1 MTNLPKISLLIRLEG
16 TCAFCFDI
24 AGLTVHVTVVS
35 VTLAFSIV
43 PINLDTKLAEL
54 LKVSWPIGCK
64 YNEAIT
70 IYDRIMVEYPNLIDV
85 KFKAAKLHNILSNHT
100 MCDSIFLE
108 LLDIDPNNIN
118 FLNDF
123 SIIIANRENSNKE
136 ELIYAIGLIEYG
148 LNLDNNNYE
157 LLDTYGWINY
167 KLENYNLALEY
178 VNKSLSIE
186 RDSIALEHLIE
197 ILKTT
202 NKSNQIKE
210 IQSNFFDSK

>member
-1 MTNLPKISLLIRLEG
+1 M
-16 TCAFCFDI
+16 
-24 AGLTVHVTVVS
+24 
-35 VTLAFSIV
+35 
-43 PINLDTKLAEL
+43 
-54 LKVSWPIGCK
+54 
-64 YNEAIT
+64 
-70 IYDRIMVEYPNLIDV
+70 
-85 KFKAAKLHNILSNHT
+85 
-100 MCDSIFLE
+100 
-108 LLDIDPNNIN
+108 
-118 FLNDF
+118 
-123 SIIIANRENSNKE
+123 
-136 ELIYAIGLIEYG
+136 IEYG
-148 LNLDNNNYE
+148 LNIDNNNPK